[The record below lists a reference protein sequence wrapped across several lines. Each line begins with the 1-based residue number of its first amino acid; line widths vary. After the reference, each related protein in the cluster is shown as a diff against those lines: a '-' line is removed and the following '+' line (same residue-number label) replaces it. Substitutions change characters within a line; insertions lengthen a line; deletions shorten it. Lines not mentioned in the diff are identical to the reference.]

1 MIQATI
7 VSTPDCHLCE
17 RARRILSDVG
27 SPDVRLTEL
36 DWESPE
42 GRALVTAEG
51 VPFPPAVFVA
61 GELVGYGRLSEGALR
76 KRLAA
81 VR

>member
-1 MIQATI
+1 MINAII
-7 VSTPDCHLCE
+7 VSTADCHLCR
-17 RARRILSDVG
+17 RARQILDDVAG
-27 SPDVRLTEL
+27 PELELTEL

-61 GELVGYGRLSEGALR
+61 GELVGYGRVSEGALR
-76 KRLAA
+76 KRLQA

>member
-1 MIQATI
+1 MINAII
-7 VSTPDCHLCE
+7 VSTADCHLCR
-17 RARRILSDVG
+17 RARQILADAAG
-27 SPDVRLTEL
+27 PELELTEL

-61 GELVGYGRLSEGALR
+61 GRLVGYGRVSEGALR
-76 KRLAA
+76 KRLQA